1 MQFFDENEP
10 FDYDEPVE
18 EPVAQD
24 DWQSLTT
31 LLDNADDFRPFDL
44 TDSWDTPPERSS
56 AVIRIIFRRQ
66 LPSSAFQH
74 FSEDPPTIYRR
85 TNTGTPT
92 TPYLYTDESRNGLVF
107 LPEPDARAMNM
118 VTWQPTSA
126 TTHVHPESQAIEWLK
141 RQRQVN
147 PLFADNIQRVQ
158 MLIQDQPCKSCLNGL
173 KSSMGQ
179 ALPAN
184 ANVRIRWIKP
194 RYRFASF
201 QERRYQPKV
210 NRWST
215 R

>member
-10 FDYDEPVE
+10 FDYDEPLE
-18 EPVAQD
+18 EPIGQD
-24 DWQSLTT
+24 DWQDMTT

-44 TDSWDTPPERSS
+44 ADSWDTPPERSS
-56 AVIRIIFRRQ
+56 AVMRIIFRRQ
-66 LPSSAFQH
+66 LPASAFQH
-74 FSEDPPTIYRR
+74 FSESQPTVYRR

-92 TPYLYTDESRNGLVF
+92 APYLYTDASRNGLVF
-107 LPEPDARAMNM
+107 LPKPQARSMNL
-118 VTWQPTSA
+118 VTWQPASA
-126 TTHVHPESQAIEWLK
+126 ASHIHPENQAIEWLQ

-147 PLFADNIQRVQ
+147 PLFADNVEGVR

-194 RYRFASF
+194 RNRIAFF
-201 QERRYQPKV
+201 QERRYKPKV
-210 NRWST
+210 NRW